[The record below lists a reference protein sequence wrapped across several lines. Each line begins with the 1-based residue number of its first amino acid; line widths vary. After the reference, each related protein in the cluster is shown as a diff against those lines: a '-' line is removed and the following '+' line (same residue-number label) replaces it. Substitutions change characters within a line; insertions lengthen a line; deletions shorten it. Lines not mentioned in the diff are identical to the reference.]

1 MNSQPNTIF
10 GLLDRARN
18 SLLDR
23 LTPHKPVDEGHT
35 YPWFNRVWTSD
46 KFRRAH
52 LDIVDARETKKL
64 YMMHLTVMPH
74 LNDGAPVF
82 GFDLI
87 AGPNKVTGAFHDFS
101 PINRQHPMLDWFG
114 DSVSSCQWSK
124 QRELPEWAKQIFSN
138 HMVAA
143 GNISDSDE
151 LRSIITLVL
160 NNLDYYLDTVGYKG
174 KRVYKAE
181 QNAYCHWQKQN
192 PHTPRVMQALGYD
205 EETVH
210 DFIQKCLFPE
220 I

>member
-1 MNSQPNTIF
+1 MTSQTNTIF
-10 GLLDRARN
+10 GILDRARN

-23 LTPHKPVDEGHT
+23 LTPHKSVDEGHE

-46 KFRRAH
+46 DFRRAH

-64 YMMHLTVMPH
+64 YMMHLTVFPH
-74 LNDGAPVF
+74 INDGAPIF

-101 PINRQHPMLDWFG
+101 PINREHPMLKWFG
-114 DSVSSCQWSK
+114 HSVGSCQWSK
-124 QRELPEWAKQIFSN
+124 QRELPEWARQIFSN

-143 GNISDSDE
+143 GNITDPEE
-151 LRSIITLVL
+151 LKQIIQLVL
-160 NNLDYYLDTVGYKG
+160 RNLDYYLETVGYRG
-174 KRVYKAE
+174 KRVYKSE

-205 EETVH
+205 EETVNG
-210 DFIQKCLFPE
+210 FIQDCLFPE